1 MNNNEFIKI
10 KKFVIEQLNKA
21 PDKCR
26 TETWLKHKKNIGTGN
41 YSVSY
46 IKCIPKNACKYDV
59 VVKLSLN
66 KKKIIK
72 KSVDNEIKILNFL
85 NTHDKKNHFVRLFAA
100 YNCKIKNASFSIE
113 IMEKLGLDIVD
124 YVRKHKPSNKWWF
137 DIYVQILEAINEL
150 EKLKINHNDV
160 HFGNIL
166 MSKKGKIKLI
176 DFGAS
181 TAENPALKVYAPR
194 ITTLYGKPDKHF
206 VLGRDVYL
214 FSMFLIGEVHDTL
227 VKIPQIIVDISRD
240 IVDYWENGSVSSP
253 SNETFRSSKYNVNN
267 NEEQPLSADLV
278 LNMIGVK

>member
-59 VVKLSLN
+59 VIKLSLN

-85 NTHDKKNHFVRLFAA
+85 NTHDKKNYFVRLFAA
-100 YNCKIKNASFSIE
+100 YNCKVKNASFAIE
-113 IMEKLGLDIVD
+113 IMEKLGLDLVD
-124 YVRKHKPSNKWWF
+124 YVKKHNTSDKQWF
-137 DIYVQILEAINEL
+137 SIYIQIMKAINEL

-166 MSKKGKIKLI
+166 MSKKGRIKLI

-181 TAENPALKVYAPR
+181 TSENPALKVYAPR

-214 FSMFLIGEVHDTL
+214 FSMFLLGEVHDTI
-227 VKIPQIIVDISRD
+227 VKIPKMLINISEIIVSF
-240 IVDYWENGSVSSP
+240 WESGNGSNGISLTGESS
-253 SNETFRSSKYNVNN
+253 NSSD
-267 NEEQPLSADLV
+267 QSLSADMV
-278 LNMIGVK
+278 LNMLGVK